1 MLQPREMV
9 DCYNMMLIGSLSKK
23 YCIPGL
29 RLGYIFSSPIIID
42 RLRQIRQPWTVN
54 AMAIEAGKYL
64 VSNNS
69 QMIPDLKG
77 YLDEA
82 QRLRNELDTIEG
94 IKVLKT
100 DTNFM
105 LAFIDFAD
113 ALELKH
119 WLIDNYGILIR
130 DAADFRGLDI
140 HYFRVVARTEN
151 DDNQLLAAI
160 REFKKWKENNP

>member
-1 MLQPREMV
+1 
-9 DCYNMMLIGSLSKK
+9 
-23 YCIPGL
+23 
-29 RLGYIFSSPIIID
+29 
-42 RLRQIRQPWTVN
+42 
-54 AMAIEAGKYL
+54 
-64 VSNNS
+64 
-69 QMIPDLKG
+69 MIPDLKG

-130 DAADFRGLDI
+130 DAADFRGLDT

-160 REFKKWKENNP
+160 REFKKWKESNP